1 MTWIAPAL
9 ALVLVIAHQIAYGS
23 ADAAQWTFGIG
34 FVVYAAVGGLIA
46 DRHPRN
52 PVGWLFCVV
61 GVVFAAGDF
70 VSDYADHGN
79 PGATPLAVLNNA
91 TGPSSLGILM
101 LALMLFPTGRFL
113 SAGWRRAGVFVIAA
127 NVALGLVL
135 ALEPGRLT
143 ADLGVENP
151 LGVDA
156 AAGLLHALADAGG
169 LVIAVTVLI
178 AIAAVVARF
187 RAARGIERQQL
198 KWLALLAVLAVVVLA
213 LLLVIAVTVLI
224 AIAAV
229 VARFR
234 AARGIER
241 QQLKWLALLA
251 VLGVAVLA
259 LLLVTAQFV
268 NLDTGTGQVLAGV
281 VLGLLSMAPALAA
294 AVAILRYRLYDVDVV
309 INRALVYGALTALLG
324 ATYLGL
330 VLLIGLAVGQSGF
343 AVAASTLAV
352 AALFRPAR
360 ARVQAAVDRRFYR
373 RRYDAAQALAGFGA
387 RLRDQVEL
395 DALSHELR
403 GVVDE
408 CLQPAHVSL
417 WLRAV
422 R

>member
-9 ALVLVIAHQIAYGS
+9 AFALVIAHQIAYGS
-23 ADAAQWTFGIG
+23 ADAAEWTFGIG

-46 DRHPRN
+46 DRYPRN
-52 PVGWLFCVV
+52 PVGWLFCAV

-70 VSDYADHGN
+70 VADYADHGN

-91 TGPSSLGILM
+91 TGPGSLVI
-101 LALMLFPTGRFL
+101 LALAVMLFPTGRFL
-113 SAGWRRAGVFVIAA
+113 SAGWRRAGVLVIAA
-127 NVALGLVL
+127 NVALSFVL
-135 ALEPGRLT
+135 TLEPGKLSSNP
-143 ADLGVENP
+143 GVENP

-156 AAGLLHALADAGG
+156 AAGLLHALADAGA
-169 LVIAVTVLI
+169 LVIFATVLVALA
-178 AIAAVVARF
+178 AIVARF

-198 KWLALLAVLAVVVLA
+198 KWLALLAVLAVAALA
-213 LLLVIAVTVLI
+213 VLLVI
-224 AIAAV
+224 
-229 VARFR
+229 
-234 AARGIER
+234 
-241 QQLKWLALLA
+241 
-251 VLGVAVLA
+251 
-259 LLLVTAQFV
+259 AQFV
-268 NLDTGTGQVLAGV
+268 NLDTGSGQVAAGV
-281 VLGLLSMAPALAA
+281 VLGLLSTTPALAA

-330 VLLIGLAVGQSGF
+330 VLLIGLAVGRSGF
-343 AVAASTLAV
+343 AVAVSTLAV

-395 DALSHELR
+395 DALSRELR

>member
-46 DRHPRN
+46 DRYPRN
-52 PVGWLFCVV
+52 PVGWLFCAV

-70 VSDYADHGN
+70 IADYADHGN

-91 TGPSSLGILM
+91 TGPGSLVI
-101 LALMLFPTGRFL
+101 LALAVMLFPTGRFL
-113 SAGWRRAGVFVIAA
+113 SAGWRRAGVLVIAA
-127 NVALGLVL
+127 NVALSLVL
-135 ALEPGRLT
+135 ALEPGKLSSNP
-143 ADLGVENP
+143 GVENP

-156 AAGLLHALADAGG
+156 AAGLLHALVDAGG
-169 LVIAVTVLI
+169 LVIAATVLI

-213 LLLVIAVTVLI
+213 LLLVID
-224 AIAAV
+224 
-229 VARFR
+229 
-234 AARGIER
+234 
-241 QQLKWLALLA
+241 
-251 VLGVAVLA
+251 
-259 LLLVTAQFV
+259 QFV
-268 NLDTGTGQVLAGV
+268 NLDTGTGQVAAGV
-281 VLGLLSMAPALAA
+281 VLGLLSTAPVLAA

>member
-9 ALVLVIAHQIAYGS
+9 ALVVVIAHQIAYGS

-46 DRHPRN
+46 DRYPRN
-52 PVGWLFCVV
+52 AVGWLFCVV
-61 GVVFAAGDF
+61 GVVFAAGDL
-70 VSDYADHGN
+70 VSDYADRGN

-91 TGPSSLGILM
+91 TGPGSLVILM
-101 LALMLFPTGRFL
+101 LAVMLFPTGRFL

-169 LVIAVTVLI
+169 LVIA
-178 AIAAVVARF
+178 A
-187 RAARGIERQQL
+187 
-198 KWLALLAVLAVVVLA
+198 
-213 LLLVIAVTVLI
+213 TVLI

-259 LLLVTAQFV
+259 LLLVIAQFA
-268 NLDTGTGQVLAGV
+268 NLDTGTGQVAAGV

-330 VLLIGLAVGQSGF
+330 VLLIGLAVGKSGF
-343 AVAASTLAV
+343 AVAVSTLAV

-373 RRYDAAQALAGFGA
+373 RRYDAEQALAGLGA

-395 DALSHELR
+395 DALSRELR

>member
-9 ALVLVIAHQIAYGS
+9 ALVVVIAHQIAYGS

-46 DRHPRN
+46 DRYPRN
-52 PVGWLFCVV
+52 AVGWLFCVV
-61 GVVFAAGDF
+61 GVVFAAGDL
-70 VSDYADHGN
+70 VSDYADRGN

-91 TGPSSLGILM
+91 TGPSSLVILM

-169 LVIAVTVLI
+169 LVIAATVLI

-198 KWLALLAVLAVVVLA
+198 KWLALLAVLAV
-213 LLLVIAVTVLI
+213 
-224 AIAAV
+224 
-229 VARFR
+229 
-234 AARGIER
+234 
-241 QQLKWLALLA
+241 
-251 VLGVAVLA
+251 AVLA
-259 LLLVTAQFV
+259 LLLVVAQFA
-268 NLDTGTGQVLAGV
+268 NLDTGSGQVAAGV
-281 VLGLLSMAPALAA
+281 MLGLLSMAPVLAA

-330 VLLIGLAVGQSGF
+330 VLLIGLAVGKSGF

-395 DALSHELR
+395 DALSRELR

-417 WLRAV
+417 WLRGV

>member
-1 MTWIAPAL
+1 
-9 ALVLVIAHQIAYGS
+9 VIAHQIAYGS
-23 ADAAQWTFGIG
+23 ADAAEWTFGIG

-46 DRHPRN
+46 DRYPRN
-52 PVGWLFCVV
+52 PVGWLFCAV

-70 VSDYADHGN
+70 VADYADHGN

-91 TGPSSLGILM
+91 TGPGSLVI
-101 LALMLFPTGRFL
+101 LALAVMLFPTGRFL
-113 SAGWRRAGVFVIAA
+113 SAGWRRAGVSVIAA
-127 NVALGLVL
+127 NVALSFVL
-135 ALEPGRLT
+135 TLEPGKLSSNP
-143 ADLGVENP
+143 GVENP

-156 AAGLLHALADAGG
+156 AAGLLHALADAGA
-169 LVIAVTVLI
+169 LVIFATVLVALA
-178 AIAAVVARF
+178 AIVARF

-198 KWLALLAVLAVVVLA
+198 KWLALLAVLAV
-213 LLLVIAVTVLI
+213 
-224 AIAAV
+224 AA
-229 VARFR
+229 
-234 AARGIER
+234 
-241 QQLKWLALLA
+241 LA
-251 VLGVAVLA
+251 VL
-259 LLLVTAQFV
+259 LVVAQFV
-268 NLDTGTGQVLAGV
+268 NLDTGSGQVAAGV
-281 VLGLLSMAPALAA
+281 VLGLLSTTPALAA

-330 VLLIGLAVGQSGF
+330 VLLIGLAVGKSGF
-343 AVAASTLAV
+343 AVAVSTLAV

-395 DALSHELR
+395 DALSRELR

>member
-9 ALVLVIAHQIAYGS
+9 AFGLVIAHQIAYGS

-46 DRHPRN
+46 DRYPRN
-52 PVGWLFCVV
+52 PVGWLFCVI

-70 VSDYADHGN
+70 ASDYADRGGN
-79 PGATPLAVLNNA
+79 PGATALAVFNTA
-91 TGPSSLGILM
+91 TGPTTLVILA

-113 SAGWRRAGVFVIAA
+113 SAGWRRAAAFVIAA
-127 NVALGLVL
+127 NVVLSLVL
-135 ALEPGRLT
+135 ALEPGKLF
-143 ADLGVENP
+143 ANSGVENP

-169 LVIAVTVLI
+169 LVLAATVLI
-178 AIAAVVARF
+178 ALAA
-187 RAARGIERQQL
+187 I
-198 KWLALLAVLAVVVLA
+198 
-213 LLLVIAVTVLI
+213 
-224 AIAAV
+224 

-259 LLLVTAQFV
+259 LLLVIAQFA
-268 NLDTGTGQVLAGV
+268 NLDTGTGQVAAGV

-330 VLLIGLAVGQSGF
+330 VLLIGLAVGKSGF
-343 AVAASTLAV
+343 AVAVSTLAV

-373 RRYDAAQALAGFGA
+373 RRYDAEQALAGLGA

-395 DALSHELR
+395 DALSRELR

>member
-1 MTWIAPAL
+1 MTAKRPRRMTWIAPAL
-9 ALVLVIAHQIAYGS
+9 AFGFVIAHQIAYGS

-46 DRHPRN
+46 DRYPRN
-52 PVGWLFCVV
+52 PVGWLFCVI

-70 VSDYADHGN
+70 ASDYADRGGN
-79 PGATPLAVLNNA
+79 PGATALAVFNTA
-91 TGPSSLGILM
+91 TGPTTLVILA

-113 SAGWRRAGVFVIAA
+113 SAGWRRAAAFVIAA
-127 NVALGLVL
+127 NVVLSLVL
-135 ALEPGRLT
+135 ALEPGKLF
-143 ADLGVENP
+143 ANSGVENP

-169 LVIAVTVLI
+169 LVLATTVLI
-178 AIAAVVARF
+178 ALAA
-187 RAARGIERQQL
+187 I
-198 KWLALLAVLAVVVLA
+198 
-213 LLLVIAVTVLI
+213 
-224 AIAAV
+224 

-259 LLLVTAQFV
+259 LLLVIAQFA
-268 NLDTGTGQVLAGV
+268 NLDTGTGQVAAGV

-309 INRALVYGALTALLG
+309 INRALVYAALTALLG

-330 VLLIGLAVGQSGF
+330 VLLIGLAVGKSGF
-343 AVAASTLAV
+343 AVAVSTLAV

-373 RRYDAAQALAGFGA
+373 RRYDAEQALAGLGA

-395 DALSHELR
+395 DALSRELR

>member
-1 MTWIAPAL
+1 MTAKRPRRMTWIAPAL
-9 ALVLVIAHQIAYGS
+9 AFGLVIAHQIAYGS

-46 DRHPRN
+46 DRYPRN
-52 PVGWLFCVV
+52 PVGWLFCVI

-70 VSDYADHGN
+70 ASDYADRGGN
-79 PGATPLAVLNNA
+79 PGATALAVFNTA
-91 TGPSSLGILM
+91 TGPTTLVILA

-113 SAGWRRAGVFVIAA
+113 SAGWRRAAAFVIAA
-127 NVALGLVL
+127 NVVLSLVL
-135 ALEPGRLT
+135 ALEPGKLF
-143 ADLGVENP
+143 ANSGVENP

-169 LVIAVTVLI
+169 LVLAATVLI
-178 AIAAVVARF
+178 ALAA
-187 RAARGIERQQL
+187 I
-198 KWLALLAVLAVVVLA
+198 
-213 LLLVIAVTVLI
+213 
-224 AIAAV
+224 

-259 LLLVTAQFV
+259 VLLVVAQFA
-268 NLDTGTGQVLAGV
+268 NLDTGTGQVAAGV

-330 VLLIGLAVGQSGF
+330 VLLIGLAVGKSGF
-343 AVAASTLAV
+343 AVAVSTLAV

-373 RRYDAAQALAGFGA
+373 RRYDAEQALAGLGA

-395 DALSHELR
+395 DALSRELR

>member
-9 ALVLVIAHQIAYGS
+9 ALGFVIAHQIAYGS
-23 ADAAQWTFGIG
+23 ADAAEWTFGVG

-46 DRHPRN
+46 DRYPRN
-52 PVGWLFCVV
+52 PVGWLFCIV

-70 VSDYADHGN
+70 VADYADRGN

-91 TGPSSLGILM
+91 TGPGSLVVLA

-113 SAGWRRAGVFVIAA
+113 SSGWRRAGVFLIGA
-127 NVALGLVL
+127 NLALSLVL
-135 ALEPGRLT
+135 ALEPGRLS
-143 ADLGVENP
+143 ANAGVENP
-151 LGVDA
+151 LGFDA
-156 AAGLLHALADAGG
+156 AAGLLHALADAGV
-169 LVIAVTVLI
+169 LVIVATVVV

-187 RAARGIERQQL
+187 RAALGIERQQL
-198 KWLALLAVLAVVVLA
+198 KWLALLAVVGAVVLA
-213 LLLVIAVTVLI
+213 LLLVIA
-224 AIAAV
+224 
-229 VARFR
+229 
-234 AARGIER
+234 
-241 QQLKWLALLA
+241 
-251 VLGVAVLA
+251 
-259 LLLVTAQFV
+259 QFA
-268 NLDTGTGQVLAGV
+268 NLDTGTGQVAAGA

-324 ATYLGL
+324 GTYLGL
-330 VLLIGLAVGQSGF
+330 VLLIGLAVGRSGF

-360 ARVQAAVDRRFYR
+360 ARVQATVDRRFYR
-373 RRYDAAQALAGFGA
+373 RRYDAEQAVAGLGA

-395 DALSHELR
+395 DALSRELR

>member
-9 ALVLVIAHQIAYGS
+9 ALVVVIAHQIAYGS

-46 DRHPRN
+46 DRYPRN
-52 PVGWLFCVV
+52 AVGWLFCVV
-61 GVVFAAGDF
+61 GVVFAAGDL
-70 VSDYADHGN
+70 VSDYADRGN

-91 TGPSSLGILM
+91 TGPSSLVILM
-101 LALMLFPTGRFL
+101 LAVMLFPTGRFL

-169 LVIAVTVLI
+169 LVIAATVLI
-178 AIAAVVARF
+178 AIAAVVARV

-198 KWLALLAVLAVVVLA
+198 KWLALLAVLAV
-213 LLLVIAVTVLI
+213 
-224 AIAAV
+224 
-229 VARFR
+229 
-234 AARGIER
+234 
-241 QQLKWLALLA
+241 
-251 VLGVAVLA
+251 AVLA
-259 LLLVTAQFV
+259 LLLVVAQFA
-268 NLDTGTGQVLAGV
+268 NLDTGSGQVAAGV
-281 VLGLLSMAPALAA
+281 MLGLLSMAPVLAA
-294 AVAILRYRLYDVDVV
+294 AVAILRYGLYYVEVV

-330 VLLIGLAVGQSGF
+330 VLLIGLAVGKSGF

-395 DALSHELR
+395 DALSRELR

-417 WLRAV
+417 WLRGV

>member
-9 ALVLVIAHQIAYGS
+9 ALVVVIAHQIAYGS

-46 DRHPRN
+46 DRYPRN
-52 PVGWLFCVV
+52 AVGWLFCVV
-61 GVVFAAGDF
+61 GVVFAAGDL
-70 VSDYADHGN
+70 VSDYADRGN

-91 TGPSSLGILM
+91 TGPGSLVILM
-101 LALMLFPTGRFL
+101 LAVMLFPTGRFL

-143 ADLGVENP
+143 ADLGIENP
-151 LGVDA
+151 LGLDA

-169 LVIAVTVLI
+169 LVIAATVLI

-198 KWLALLAVLAVVVLA
+198 KWLALLAVLAV
-213 LLLVIAVTVLI
+213 
-224 AIAAV
+224 
-229 VARFR
+229 
-234 AARGIER
+234 
-241 QQLKWLALLA
+241 
-251 VLGVAVLA
+251 AVLA
-259 LLLVTAQFV
+259 LLLVVAQFA
-268 NLDTGTGQVLAGV
+268 NLDTGSGQVAAGV
-281 VLGLLSMAPALAA
+281 MLGLLSMAPVLAA

-330 VLLIGLAVGQSGF
+330 VLLIGLAVGKSGF

-395 DALSHELR
+395 DALSRELR

>member
-9 ALVLVIAHQIAYGS
+9 ALGFVIAHQVAYGS

-46 DRHPRN
+46 DRYPRN
-52 PVGWLFCVV
+52 PVGWLFCVI

-70 VSDYADHGN
+70 LSDYADRGGN
-79 PGATPLAVLNNA
+79 PGATALAVFNTV
-91 TGPSSLGILM
+91 TGPTTLVILA
-101 LALMLFPTGRFL
+101 LALMLFPTGRYL
-113 SAGWRRAGVFVIAA
+113 SAGWRRAGIFVIAA
-127 NVALGLVL
+127 NAVVSLVL
-135 ALEPGRLT
+135 ALEPGKLF
-143 ADLGVENP
+143 ANSGVENP

-169 LVIAVTVLI
+169 LVAAATVLI
-178 AIAAVVARF
+178 ALAAIVARF

-198 KWLALLAVLAVVVLA
+198 KWLALLAVVGVAALA
-213 LLLVIAVTVLI
+213 LLLVIA
-224 AIAAV
+224 
-229 VARFR
+229 
-234 AARGIER
+234 
-241 QQLKWLALLA
+241 
-251 VLGVAVLA
+251 
-259 LLLVTAQFV
+259 QFA
-268 NLDTGTGQVLAGV
+268 NLDTGTGQAVAGV

-360 ARVQAAVDRRFYR
+360 ARVQETVDRRFYR

-387 RLRDQVEL
+387 RLRDQVEI
-395 DALSHELR
+395 DALSRELR

>member
-1 MTWIAPAL
+1 MTAKRPRRMTWIAPAL
-9 ALVLVIAHQIAYGS
+9 AFGFVIAHQIAYGS

-46 DRHPRN
+46 DRYPRN
-52 PVGWLFCVV
+52 PVGWLFCVI

-70 VSDYADHGN
+70 ASDYADRGGN
-79 PGATPLAVLNNA
+79 PGATALAVFNTA
-91 TGPSSLGILM
+91 TGPTTLVILA

-113 SAGWRRAGVFVIAA
+113 SAGWRRAAAFVIAA
-127 NVALGLVL
+127 NVVLSLVL
-135 ALEPGRLT
+135 ALEPGKLF
-143 ADLGVENP
+143 ANSGVENP

-169 LVIAVTVLI
+169 LVLATTVLI
-178 AIAAVVARF
+178 ALAA
-187 RAARGIERQQL
+187 I
-198 KWLALLAVLAVVVLA
+198 
-213 LLLVIAVTVLI
+213 
-224 AIAAV
+224 

-259 LLLVTAQFV
+259 LLLVIAQFA
-268 NLDTGTGQVLAGV
+268 NLDTGTGQVAAGV

-330 VLLIGLAVGQSGF
+330 VLLIGLAVGKSGF
-343 AVAASTLAV
+343 AVAVSTLAV

-360 ARVQAAVDRRFYR
+360 ARVQEAVDRRFYR
-373 RRYDAAQALAGFGA
+373 RRYDAEQALAGLGA

-395 DALSHELR
+395 DALSRELR

>member
-1 MTWIAPAL
+1 MTAKRPRRMTWIAPAL
-9 ALVLVIAHQIAYGS
+9 AFGLVIAHQIAYGS

-46 DRHPRN
+46 DRYPRN
-52 PVGWLFCVV
+52 PVGWLFCVI

-70 VSDYADHGN
+70 ASDYADRGGN
-79 PGATPLAVLNNA
+79 PGATALAVFNTA
-91 TGPSSLGILM
+91 TGPTTLVILA

-113 SAGWRRAGVFVIAA
+113 SAGWRRAGVFAIAA
-127 NVALGLVL
+127 NVVLSLVL
-135 ALEPGRLT
+135 ALEPGKLF
-143 ADLGVENP
+143 ANSGVENP

-169 LVIAVTVLI
+169 LVLAATVLTALA
-178 AIAAVVARF
+178 AI
-187 RAARGIERQQL
+187 
-198 KWLALLAVLAVVVLA
+198 
-213 LLLVIAVTVLI
+213 
-224 AIAAV
+224 

-259 LLLVTAQFV
+259 LLLVIAQFA
-268 NLDTGTGQVLAGV
+268 NLDTGTGQVAAGV

-330 VLLIGLAVGQSGF
+330 VLLIGLAVGKSGF
-343 AVAASTLAV
+343 AVAVSTLAV

-373 RRYDAAQALAGFGA
+373 RRYDAEQALAGLGA

-395 DALSHELR
+395 DALSRELR

>member
-9 ALVLVIAHQIAYGS
+9 ALGLVIAHQIAYGS

-46 DRHPRN
+46 DRYPRN
-52 PVGWLFCVV
+52 PVGWLFCVI

-70 VSDYADHGN
+70 VSDYADRGGN
-79 PGATPLAVLNNA
+79 PGATALAVLNTA
-91 TGPSSLGILM
+91 TGPGTLVVLA

-113 SAGWRRAGVFVIAA
+113 SAGWRRAAAFMIAA
-127 NVALGLVL
+127 NVVLSLVL
-135 ALEPGRLT
+135 TLEPGQLSANT
-143 ADLGVENP
+143 GVENP

-156 AAGLLHALADAGG
+156 AAGLLHALADAGA
-169 LVIAVTVLI
+169 LVIVATVLI
-178 AIAAVVARF
+178 ALAAIV
-187 RAARGIERQQL
+187 RASAP
-198 KWLALLAVLAVVVLA
+198 
-213 LLLVIAVTVLI
+213 
-224 AIAAV
+224 
-229 VARFR
+229 R
-234 AARGIER
+234 AGIER

-259 LLLVTAQFV
+259 LLLVIAQFA
-268 NLDTGTGQVLAGV
+268 NLDTGTGQVAAGV

-330 VLLIGLAVGQSGF
+330 VLLIGLAVGKSGF
-343 AVAASTLAV
+343 AVAVSTLAV

-373 RRYDAAQALAGFGA
+373 RRYDAEQALAGLGA

-395 DALSHELR
+395 DALSRELR

>member
-9 ALVLVIAHQIAYGS
+9 AFGFVIAHQIAYGS
-23 ADAAQWTFGIG
+23 ADAAEWMFGIG

-46 DRHPRN
+46 DRYPRN
-52 PVGWLFCVV
+52 PVGWLFCAV

-70 VSDYADHGN
+70 VADYADHGN

-91 TGPSSLGILM
+91 TGPGSLVI
-101 LALMLFPTGRFL
+101 LALAVMLFPTGRFL
-113 SAGWRRAGVFVIAA
+113 SAGWRRAGMFLIAA
-127 NVALGLVL
+127 NLALSLVL
-135 ALEPGRLT
+135 TLDPGRLSSNP
-143 ADLGVENP
+143 GVENP

-156 AAGLLHALADAGG
+156 AAGLLHALVDAGG
-169 LVIAVTVLI
+169 LVIAATVLI
-178 AIAAVVARF
+178 ALAAVVARF

-213 LLLVIAVTVLI
+213 VLLVIA
-224 AIAAV
+224 
-229 VARFR
+229 
-234 AARGIER
+234 
-241 QQLKWLALLA
+241 K
-251 VLGVAVLA
+251 
-259 LLLVTAQFV
+259 FV
-268 NLDTGTGQVLAGV
+268 NLDTGSGQVAAGV
-281 VLGLLSMAPALAA
+281 VLGLLSMTPALAA

-324 ATYLGL
+324 ATYIGL
-330 VLLIGLAVGQSGF
+330 VLLIGLAVGKSGF
-343 AVAASTLAV
+343 AVAVSTLAV

-360 ARVQAAVDRRFYR
+360 ARVQATVDRRFYR
-373 RRYDAAQALAGFGA
+373 RRYDAELAVAGLGS

-395 DALSHELR
+395 DALSRELR

>member
-1 MTWIAPAL
+1 M
-9 ALVLVIAHQIAYGS
+9 
-23 ADAAQWTFGIG
+23 
-34 FVVYAAVGGLIA
+34 
-46 DRHPRN
+46 
-52 PVGWLFCVV
+52 
-61 GVVFAAGDF
+61 
-70 VSDYADHGN
+70 
-79 PGATPLAVLNNA
+79 
-91 TGPSSLGILM
+91 
-101 LALMLFPTGRFL
+101 
-113 SAGWRRAGVFVIAA
+113 IAA
-127 NVALGLVL
+127 NIVLSLVL
-135 ALEPGRLT
+135 ALEPGKLF
-143 ADLGVENP
+143 ANSGVENP

-156 AAGLLHALADAGG
+156 AAGLLHALADAGA
-169 LVIAVTVLI
+169 LVLAATVLI
-178 AIAAVVARF
+178 ALAA
-187 RAARGIERQQL
+187 I
-198 KWLALLAVLAVVVLA
+198 
-213 LLLVIAVTVLI
+213 
-224 AIAAV
+224 

-259 LLLVTAQFV
+259 LLLVIAQFA
-268 NLDTGTGQVLAGV
+268 NLDTGTGQVAAGV

-330 VLLIGLAVGQSGF
+330 VLLIGLAVGKSGF
-343 AVAASTLAV
+343 AVAVSTLAV

-373 RRYDAAQALAGFGA
+373 RRYDAEQALAGLGA

-395 DALSHELR
+395 DALSRELR

>member
-1 MTWIAPAL
+1 MTATRPRRMTWIAPAL
-9 ALVLVIAHQIAYGS
+9 ALGLVIAHQIAYGS

-46 DRHPRN
+46 DRYPRN
-52 PVGWLFCVV
+52 PVGWLFCAV

-79 PGATPLAVLNNA
+79 PGATPLAILNNA
-91 TGPSSLGILM
+91 TGPGSLVI
-101 LALMLFPTGRFL
+101 LALAVMLFPTGRFL

-127 NVALGLVL
+127 NVALSLVL
-135 ALEPGRLT
+135 ALAPGKLGSNP
-143 ADLGVENP
+143 GVENP

-156 AAGLLHALADAGG
+156 AAGLLHALVDAGG
-169 LVIAVTVLI
+169 LVIAATVLI

-198 KWLALLAVLAVVVLA
+198 KWLALLAVLAV
-213 LLLVIAVTVLI
+213 AV
-224 AIAAV
+224 
-229 VARFR
+229 
-234 AARGIER
+234 
-241 QQLKWLALLA
+241 LA
-251 VLGVAVLA
+251 VL
-259 LLLVTAQFV
+259 LVVAQFA
-268 NLDTGTGQVLAGV
+268 NLDTGTGQVAAGV

-330 VLLIGLAVGQSGF
+330 VLLIGLAVGKSGF
-343 AVAASTLAV
+343 AVAVSTLAV

-373 RRYDAAQALAGFGA
+373 RRYDAEQALAGLGA

-395 DALSHELR
+395 DALSRELR

>member
-9 ALVLVIAHQIAYGS
+9 ALVVVIAHQIAYGS

-61 GVVFAAGDF
+61 GVVFAAGDL
-70 VSDYADHGN
+70 VSDYADRGN

-91 TGPSSLGILM
+91 TGPGSLVILM
-101 LALMLFPTGRFL
+101 LAVMLFPTGRFL

-198 KWLALLAVLAVVVLA
+198 KWLALLAVLAV
-213 LLLVIAVTVLI
+213 
-224 AIAAV
+224 
-229 VARFR
+229 
-234 AARGIER
+234 
-241 QQLKWLALLA
+241 
-251 VLGVAVLA
+251 AVLA
-259 LLLVTAQFV
+259 LLLVVAQFA
-268 NLDTGTGQVLAGV
+268 NLDTGSGQVAAGV
-281 VLGLLSMAPALAA
+281 MLGLLSMAPVLAA

-330 VLLIGLAVGQSGF
+330 VLLIGLAVGKSGF

-352 AALFRPAR
+352 AALFRPAQ

-395 DALSHELR
+395 DALSRELR

>member
-9 ALVLVIAHQIAYGS
+9 ALVVVIAHQIAYGS

-46 DRHPRN
+46 DRYPRN
-52 PVGWLFCVV
+52 AVGWLFCVV
-61 GVVFAAGDF
+61 GVVFAAGDL
-70 VSDYADHGN
+70 VSDYADRGN

-91 TGPSSLGILM
+91 TGPGSLVILM
-101 LALMLFPTGRFL
+101 LAVMLFPTGRFL

-151 LGVDA
+151 LGLDA

-169 LVIAVTVLI
+169 LVIAATVLI

-198 KWLALLAVLAVVVLA
+198 KWLALLAVLAV
-213 LLLVIAVTVLI
+213 
-224 AIAAV
+224 
-229 VARFR
+229 
-234 AARGIER
+234 
-241 QQLKWLALLA
+241 
-251 VLGVAVLA
+251 AVLA
-259 LLLVTAQFV
+259 LLLVVAQFA
-268 NLDTGTGQVLAGV
+268 NLDTGSGQVAAGV
-281 VLGLLSMAPALAA
+281 MLGLLSMAPVLAA

-330 VLLIGLAVGQSGF
+330 VLLIGLAVGKSGF

-395 DALSHELR
+395 DALSRELR